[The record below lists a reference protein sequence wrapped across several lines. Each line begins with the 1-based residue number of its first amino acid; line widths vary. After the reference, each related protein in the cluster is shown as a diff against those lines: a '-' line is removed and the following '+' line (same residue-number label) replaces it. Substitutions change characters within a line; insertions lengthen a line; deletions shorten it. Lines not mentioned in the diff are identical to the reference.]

1 MSAPGHIH
9 RLRVGSRLAA
19 VALLVLSGIGSAI
32 APATASSARAA
43 RTSSLNETGHLHL
56 TSKHNFTLNEQG
68 TATGTAR
75 GSIYVHLTLVSSSR
89 AKAELNIYPTGGG
102 SITGNATA
110 SYRRS
115 GSTASFSGTLSVTH
129 GSGSYSH
136 IRGTGLSFSGVIQ
149 ESNRD
154 AITVHVSGRVSD

>member
-1 MSAPGHIH
+1 MSTPVHIH
-9 RLRVGSRLAA
+9 RLGLGSRLVAA
-19 VALLVLSGIGSAI
+19 ALLISSTLGSAI
-32 APATASSARAA
+32 APASASSARAA
-43 RTSSLNETGHLHL
+43 RTSTLNETGHLHL

-75 GSIYVHLTLVSSSR
+75 GTIYVHLTLVSSSR
-89 AKAELNIYPTGGG
+89 AKAEVNIYPRGG
-102 SITGNATA
+102 SILGYATA
-110 SYRRS
+110 SYRRN
-115 GSTASFSGTLSVTH
+115 GSTATFSGTLSITH

-149 ESNRD
+149 ESNKD